1 MREQLYYYL
10 QNYAGLTALI
20 GARIYPQRVPTG
32 AALPYVVFTFVGR
45 TPEYD
50 QDGLDGENEVTV
62 QFDCC
67 GSTLGSAVN
76 VAAQIYAALDTQ
88 NDATFGELGNYVTL
102 YSTTLEAEADQDD
115 LFDGSEDGTRI
126 VTQTYT
132 LRYK

>member
-62 QFDCC
+62 Q
-67 GSTLGSAVN
+67 
-76 VAAQIYAALDTQ
+76 
-88 NDATFGELGNYVTL
+88 
-102 YSTTLEAEADQDD
+102 
-115 LFDGSEDGTRI
+115 
-126 VTQTYT
+126 
-132 LRYK
+132 

>member
-10 QNYAGLTALI
+10 QNYAGLTSLI

-32 AALPYVVFTFVGR
+32 AALPYVDFSFLGR

-50 QDGLDGENEVTV
+50 QDGLDGEEEVSVLFNCSAATLGEAVTV
-62 QFDCC
+62 SEQLF
-67 GSTLGSAVN
+67 T
-76 VAAQIYAALDTQ
+76 ALAIQ

-102 YSTTLEAEADQDD
+102 YSTTLEAESDQDD
-115 LFDGSEDGTRI
+115 LFDASEDGVRI
-126 VTQTYT
+126 ITQTYT

>member
-20 GARIYPQRVPTG
+20 GANIFPQRVPTG
-32 AALPYVVFTFVGR
+32 KALPTLAYTFSGR
-45 TPEYD
+45 QPEYD

-62 QFDCC
+62 EFNCNA
-67 GSTLGSAVN
+67 STLGGAVA
-76 VAAQIYAALDTQ
+76 VADQLYLAMAIQ

-102 YSTTLEAEADQDD
+102 YSTTLETEFDNFD

>member
-10 QNYAGLTALI
+10 DNYAGLTSLI
-20 GARIYPQRVPTG
+20 ASRIYPQRVPTG
-32 AALPYVVFTFVGR
+32 AALPYVNFTFEGR

-76 VAAQIYAALDTQ
+76 VAAQVYAALAIQ

-102 YSTTLEAEADQDD
+102 YSTTLETEFDNFD

>member
-32 AALPYVVFTFVGR
+32 AALPAVDFSFSGR
-45 TPEYD
+45 SPEYD

-62 QFDCC
+62 DFSCNAD
-67 GSTLGSAVN
+67 TLGEAVTI
-76 VAAQIYAALDTQ
+76 AAQLYAAMNIQ
-88 NDATFGELGNYVTL
+88 MQAFGEGGNTVYL
-102 YSTTLEAEADQDD
+102 YSTTLQGEFDNFD
-115 LFDGSEDGTRI
+115 LFDGSEDGARI

-132 LRYK
+132 IRYK